1 MTTEQILGGLL
12 ILTIGP
18 IVGTIKP
25 LWRDKTSWAIAQGLL
40 CVGVSKLLF
49 SYLFYDQF
57 LATGSSVWVMTWD
70 MIALMG
76 LVLARSRGDRRVDLW
91 SIAAGYG
98 LHDPVSAGLAA
109 LLSSAGV
116 ICFRTNKQGL
126 QVVLFAMMLVT
137 ALRYSSNQPLLV
149 MTGLLCLMIYWSHEK
164 ADRSKE
170 KSTQDS
176 TQQINSPETEMKF
189 FRADAAVVTF
199 DDRVLPLQA
208 GQPATYL
215 SQLRRSGYSVPQGWM
230 VYPGD
235 DLETV
240 ITLVSPTAQVPAIV
254 RYSHLLANPLDD
266 RTKQVWES
274 KSDQELRA
282 ALLQAFDGAKAS
294 MVLMVMP
301 KVWAVFSGVVR
312 EVMPG
317 YVLVT
322 CGQERFE
329 VRSKGQIS
337 ANVKTY
343 ETPDRLIREVADL
356 LAKLQ
361 KEHGE
366 DYKKQLGCGFAIHW
380 RHDGE
385 TLWIWDICGL

>member
-1 MTTEQILGGLL
+1 MTIEQILGGLF

-25 LWRDKTSWAIAQGLL
+25 FWRDKTSWAIAQGLL
-40 CVGVSKLLF
+40 CVGISKLLF
-49 SYLFYDQF
+49 SYLFHAQF
-57 LATGSSVWVMTWD
+57 LATGSSEWTIAWD

-76 LVLARSRGDRRVDLW
+76 LVLARSFRDDRVDLW
-91 SIAAGYG
+91 SIGAGYG

-109 LLSSAGV
+109 LLSGAGV

-126 QVVLFAMMLVT
+126 RVVLFAMMLVT
-137 ALRYSSNQPLLV
+137 ALRYSANQPLLV
-149 MTGLLCLMIYWSHEK
+149 MTGLLCTLIYWSYEK
-164 ADRSKE
+164 ADRSNPAK
-170 KSTQDS
+170 KA
-176 TQQINSPETEMKF
+176 NPPESEMKF
-189 FRADAAVVTF
+189 FRADAAVVTL
-199 DDRVLPLQA
+199 DDRVLPLQG
-208 GQPATYL
+208 GQPAAYL

-235 DLETV
+235 DLDTV
-240 ITLVSPTAQVPAIV
+240 IALATPTAEFPAIV
-254 RYSHLLANPLDD
+254 RYSYLQDNPLDD

-274 KSDQELRA
+274 KSDQELRT

-301 KVWAVFSGVVR
+301 KVWAVFSGAVR

-329 VRSKGQIS
+329 VRSNGQIS

-343 ETPDRLIREVADL
+343 ETPDRLIREVAEL
-356 LAKLQ
+356 LSKLQ
-361 KEHGE
+361 KEFGE
-366 DYKKQLGCGFAIHW
+366 DYKKQLGGGFAIDW
-380 RHDGE
+380 MHDGE
-385 TLWIWDICGL
+385 RIWIWDIRGL

>member
-126 QVVLFAMMLVT
+126 QVVLFAMARQSGIL
-137 ALRYSSNQPLLV
+137 S
-149 MTGLLCLMIYWSHEK
+149 
-164 ADRSKE
+164 DRRQS
-170 KSTQDS
+170 
-176 TQQINSPETEMKF
+176 
-189 FRADAAVVTF
+189 
-199 DDRVLPLQA
+199 
-208 GQPATYL
+208 
-215 SQLRRSGYSVPQGWM
+215 
-230 VYPGD
+230 
-235 DLETV
+235 
-240 ITLVSPTAQVPAIV
+240 
-254 RYSHLLANPLDD
+254 
-266 RTKQVWES
+266 
-274 KSDQELRA
+274 
-282 ALLQAFDGAKAS
+282 
-294 MVLMVMP
+294 
-301 KVWAVFSGVVR
+301 
-312 EVMPG
+312 
-317 YVLVT
+317 
-322 CGQERFE
+322 
-329 VRSKGQIS
+329 
-337 ANVKTY
+337 
-343 ETPDRLIREVADL
+343 
-356 LAKLQ
+356 
-361 KEHGE
+361 
-366 DYKKQLGCGFAIHW
+366 
-380 RHDGE
+380 
-385 TLWIWDICGL
+385 